1 MKKKYRN
8 VFEEL
13 MKKYES
19 AKKIGT
25 FSISEKELKFDF
37 DTSTGWI
44 FPLDDNGKV
53 DFNKFGVDLRWRMTV
68 MTQDINNR
76 HKTSFNRRQIQNII
90 DVIIT
95 DANSTGTLTIYVDD
109 AGHLTIF

>member
-8 VFEEL
+8 VFEEA
-13 MKKYES
+13 MKKYENM
-19 AKKIGT
+19 KKIGT
-25 FSISEKELKFDF
+25 FSISERELKFDF

-44 FPLDDNGKV
+44 FPLDDNGKI
-53 DFNKFGVDLRWRMTV
+53 DFNKFGVDLRWRMAV

-90 DVIIT
+90 NDIIT
-95 DANSTGTLTIYVDD
+95 NVYSNGTLIGDAGNLTIY
-109 AGHLTIF
+109 